1 MKLCSNVKD
10 RKSLLNSV
18 LLLVIPSV
26 LLVVTQKVDCLL
38 MQYLRDYRWKSTLGV
53 LVSSFL
59 SMIIAAVAPPG
70 EIPKIVR

>member
-26 LLVVTQKVDCLL
+26 LLVVTQKVDWLL
-38 MQYLRDYRWKSTLGV
+38 MQYLRDYRWKYTLGV
-53 LVSSFL
+53 LVSSFV